1 MATPSTIHPTS
12 LAPTGKAG
20 QPVKVWDPLVRV
32 LHWTMALGVIAN
44 LSVLRENED
53 LHNIVGY
60 VVLGALSLRIV
71 WGVIGTR
78 HARFADFVP
87 RPTTLFGYLKAML
100 ARREPRYI
108 GHNPAG
114 SVMIIALLALMAT
127 LGVTGWM
134 MGLDRFWG
142 IAWVEGLHETAAN
155 IVMAAAILHV
165 LAAIFES
172 VRHRENLPWSMITGY
187 KRAASGTDVDH
198 APPAH

>member
-1 MATPSTIHPTS
+1 MATPSTNHPTS

-20 QPVKVWDPLVRV
+20 QPVKVWDPLVRI

-53 LHNIVGY
+53 LHNVVGY
-60 VVLGALSLRIV
+60 VVLGALSLRVV
-71 WGVIGTR
+71 WGFIGTR

-87 RPTTLFGYLKAML
+87 WPTTLVGYMKSLL

-114 SVMIIALLALMAT
+114 SVMIVGLLLLLAI
-127 LGVTGWM
+127 LGLTGWM

-142 IAWVEGLHETAAN
+142 VAWLQRLHETAAN
-155 IVMAAAILHV
+155 IVTAAAILHV

-172 VRHRENLPWSMITGY
+172 VRHHENLPWSMITGY
-187 KRAASGTDVDH
+187 KRAASGTDIDH
-198 APPAH
+198 ARPAG

>member
-1 MATPSTIHPTS
+1 MAAPSIIDPTS
-12 LAPTGKAG
+12 LARGGKAG
-20 QPVKVWDPLVRV
+20 RPVKVWDPLVRV

-44 LSVLRENED
+44 LSLFRESED
-53 LHNIVGY
+53 VHNVIGY

-71 WGVIGTR
+71 WGFIGSR

-87 RPTTLFGYLKAML
+87 RPTTLAAYLKAML

-114 SVMIIALLALMAT
+114 SVMIIGLLMLLAT

-134 MGLDRFWG
+134 MSLDRFWG
-142 IAWVEGLHETAAN
+142 VPWVESLHETAAN
-155 IVMAAAILHV
+155 IVMVAAILHV

-172 VRHRENLPWSMITGY
+172 VRHRENLPWSMISGY

-198 APPAH
+198 APPAY

>member
-1 MATPSTIHPTS
+1 MAAPSTNHPTS

-53 LHNIVGY
+53 LHNVVGY
-60 VVLGALSLRIV
+60 VVLGALSLRVV
-71 WGVIGTR
+71 WGFIGTR

-87 RPTTLFGYLKAML
+87 RPTTLLGYLKAML

-114 SVMIIALLALMAT
+114 SVMIIGLLLLLAI
-127 LGVTGWM
+127 LGLTGWM

-142 IAWVEGLHETAAN
+142 VAWVEGLHETAAN
-155 IVMAAAILHV
+155 IVTAAAILHV

-172 VRHRENLPWSMITGY
+172 VRHHENLPWSMITGY
-187 KRAASGTDVDH
+187 KRAASGTDIDH
-198 APPAH
+198 APPAG

>member
-1 MATPSTIHPTS
+1 MTRLSSIDPTN
-12 LAPTGKAG
+12 LARTGKVG

-44 LSVLRENED
+44 LTLLRENED

-60 VVLGALSLRIV
+60 VVLGALSLRII
-71 WGVIGTR
+71 WGFVGTR

-87 RPTTLFGYLKAML
+87 RPTTLAAYLRAML

-114 SVMIIALLALMAT
+114 SVMIIALLMLLAAL
-127 LGVTGWM
+127 GITGWM
-134 MGLDRFWG
+134 MSLDRFWG
-142 IAWVEGLHETAAN
+142 VPWVESLHETAAN
-155 IVMAAAILHV
+155 IVMVAAILHV

-172 VRHRENLPWSMITGY
+172 VRHRENLPWSIISGY
-187 KRAASGTDVDH
+187 KRAPSGTDVDH

>member
-1 MATPSTIHPTS
+1 MATPSIIDPTRP
-12 LAPTGKAG
+12 APAGRAG

-60 VVLGALSLRIV
+60 VVLGALSVRIV
-71 WGVIGTR
+71 WGFIGSR

-87 RPTTLFGYLKAML
+87 RPTTLAAYLKAML

-114 SVMIIALLALMAT
+114 SVMIIALLILLAT
-127 LGVTGWM
+127 LGITGWM
-134 MGLDRFWG
+134 MSLDRFWG
-142 IAWVEGLHETAAN
+142 VAWVESLHETAAD
-155 IVMAAAILHV
+155 IVMVAAILHV
-165 LAAIFES
+165 VAAIVES
-172 VRHRENLPWSMITGY
+172 VRHRENLPWSMITGK
-187 KRAASGTDVDH
+187 KRPPSGTDVDH
-198 APPAH
+198 APPAR